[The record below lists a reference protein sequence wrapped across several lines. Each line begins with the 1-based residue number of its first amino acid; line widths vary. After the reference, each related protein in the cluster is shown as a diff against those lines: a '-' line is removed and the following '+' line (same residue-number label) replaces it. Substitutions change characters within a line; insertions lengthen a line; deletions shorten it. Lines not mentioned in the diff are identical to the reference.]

1 MSKSRYPQQHTYI
14 PGRPILTYFRRLF
27 VALDQVLNAV
37 TLGSPDETLSSR
49 LHKDMDK
56 RRVIPCILCA
66 LLGWLDK
73 DHCEK
78 ALEPDE
84 GKISGKPTEK
94 LTPWRYV
101 VNVGISISQLLNVIL
116 GGDEDERLSSRAGKD
131 ARRGRK
137 IACIFC
143 RFLDI
148 FDRDHCEK
156 AIERDEGKRPGQ
168 YDDPKRHAR
177 HTQYPPRSDWS

>member
-1 MSKSRYPQQHTYI
+1 VTKSRYPQQQTYI

-37 TLGSPDETLSSR
+37 TGGSPDETLSSR
-49 LHKDMDK
+49 FFN
-56 RRVIPCILCA
+56 
-66 LLGWLDK
+66 K

-84 GKISGKPTEK
+84 GKISGKPTQK
-94 LTPWRYV
+94 LTPKLYII
-101 VNVGISISQLLNVIL
+101 NIGISLSQLLNVIL

-143 RFLDI
+143 RILHWI
-148 FDRDHCEK
+148 DRDHCEK

-168 YDDPKRHAR
+168 YDNPRRHAR
-177 HTQYPPRSDWS
+177 RTDYPPRSDWS